1 MSQISIG
8 WLMKKEGFETTTTP
22 KIQVND
28 EPNQKDIYGWK
39 PVERHFNFWLG
50 FWKILEV
57 RGFSSHD
64 DSGNH
69 DRRPAE
75 TSERGPKNVPPQ
87 GVHEVTPCCGMV
99 RRFGAPS

>member
-8 WLMKKEGFETTTTP
+8 WLMKKEGFETTTTR

-39 PVERHFNFWLG
+39 PVER
-50 FWKILEV
+50 IEV

-99 RRFGAPS
+99 RRFGAPR